1 MTKVRQLGPIR
12 PCKKV
17 VCLDKISVITNSL
30 QVRMGLSRID
40 KYWPK
45 RTNLQ
50 TNRRQNLSQVKTG
63 QNRLNKQNFV
73 YLVIHMS

>member
-12 PCKKV
+12 TCKKV
-17 VCLDKISVITNSL
+17 VCLDKISVITNRL

-40 KYWPK
+40 KFWPK